1 MSAEGD
7 TTRPAAAQARDGEP
21 ESPSERLF
29 HSALGSAPAERA
41 AFLARSCAG
50 RSELRREVESL
61 LAAHDAAGAF
71 LDEPASAL
79 QLAARDGA
87 ARLSAELLGTRL
99 GPFRLL
105 RLIGEGGMGSVYE
118 AEGEEPRRRVALK
131 ILHERFSSGSDLR
144 RFQREA
150 ALLARLQHPGIAQ
163 LHQAGVQAFGPL
175 QLPWLA
181 LELVEDARTITRSC
195 DERGLGTR
203 ARIQLFLQVAQ
214 AVRHG
219 HQKGVL
225 HRDLKPSNLLVGG
238 DGRAKVI
245 DFGVARATGEERAEE
260 SFLTEPGRIVGTL
273 QYMSP
278 EQCRGGAEALDVR
291 SDVYALGLVLY
302 ELLCGSLPYRIKAS
316 SVIEAVS
323 QLLEV
328 EPRRPREARPGLDA
342 DLEIVLL
349 TALQKEPAERYAS
362 VGDLIRDLE
371 HWLRSEPI
379 EARRASA
386 WYVARKFVARHR
398 RTSLFAAL
406 LLCTLLGSSIAFA
419 WLYRSAARERARAD
433 QRADEIARMNQT
445 LQEVIQVTWLP
456 EGSAVQDPERAAKE
470 LLAKVEAR
478 IQREF
483 SSSAR
488 APLLYSLA
496 IAWRTRGEHERA
508 RDLLVSARAISAAD
522 PTFVATHP
530 TLAMTMLYELVGIE
544 AKLGELERCGVYVR
558 ELLDVDGPFA
568 PMLNLDQ
575 RQFALGRLIDVE
587 LAERDLL
594 AARDTSAR
602 RLEFVRTRDDDPDY
616 RALLQS
622 LLIPQALIL
631 RTLGDFAGAQACL
644 EEARERWERDSERT
658 PLQAFARQQSLSA
671 LLVRMGRY
679 EDALALYRELETQAL
694 SLASLATNSPAHMRN
709 NQALCLAALGRFDEA
724 RSLFTRVLAEHV
736 VLHGPQSLKV
746 GQTHQD
752 FARALF
758 ESGDLVGA
766 DEHSRA
772 ALAIFETEALSHV
785 HEFLGSIWQLC
796 GEILLARGDSAQ
808 AEEALD
814 RALAANL
821 RWLPEENYLLA
832 EAASVR
838 ALCWAARGR
847 RAEAENALRESSATL
862 ERVLG
867 REHPTAQRARARLT
881 TFLAQAR

>member
-1 MSAEGD
+1 MGVEDEA
-7 TTRPAAAQARDGEP
+7 
-21 ESPSERLF
+21 SPSERLF
-29 HSALGSAPAERA
+29 HSALSCPPAERA

-50 RSELRREVESL
+50 QEELRREVESL
-61 LAAHDAAGAF
+61 LAAHEAAGPF
-71 LDEPASAL
+71 LDQPAL
-79 QLAARDGA
+79 GLELPVRTDDT
-87 ARLSAELLGTRL
+87 RLSAELLGTCV

-105 RLIGEGGMGSVYE
+105 RRIGEGGMGSVYE
-118 AEGEEPRRRVALK
+118 AEGEAPRRRVALK
-131 ILHERFSSGSDLR
+131 ILRAGFSSGSDLR

-163 LHQAGVQAFGPL
+163 LHQAGLHAIGPV

-195 DERGLGTR
+195 DERALGMR
-203 ARIQLFLQVAQ
+203 ARIQLFLQVAE

-245 DFGVARATGEERAEE
+245 DFGVARATGEERTEE

-278 EQCRGGAEALDVR
+278 EQCRGGADALDVR

-302 ELLCGSLPYRIKAS
+302 ELLCKSLPYRIQAS
-316 SVIEAVS
+316 SVVEAVG
-323 QLLEV
+323 QLLEA

-349 TALQKEPAERYAS
+349 TALRREPAERYAS

-406 LLCTLLGSSIAFA
+406 LLCTLLGSSIGFA
-419 WLYRSAARERARAD
+419 WLYRRAERERTRAD
-433 QRADEIARMNQT
+433 QRADEIARMNQA
-445 LQEVIQVTWLP
+445 LQEVIEATWLP
-456 EGSAVQDPERAAKE
+456 TGSAAQDPERAAKD
-470 LLAKVEAR
+470 LLAKLEAR

-483 SSSAR
+483 SASAR

-522 PTFVATHP
+522 PTFVATYP
-530 TLAMTMLYELVGIE
+530 ALALTMLYELAGTE
-544 AKLGELERCGVYVR
+544 ATLGELDRCGVHVR
-558 ELLDVDGPFA
+558 ELLDDHGPFA
-568 PMLNLDQ
+568 AMLGFNQ
-575 RQFALGRLIDVE
+575 RDYALGRLIDVQ
-587 LAERDLL
+587 LAERDFL

-602 RLEFVRTRDDDPDY
+602 RLELVRAHDDDPAH

-622 LLIPQALIL
+622 LLIPHALIL
-631 RTLGDFAGAQACL
+631 RTLGDFAGAQASL
-644 EEARERWERDSERT
+644 GEARERWERDGERT
-658 PLQAFARQQSLSA
+658 PLQAFARQQSLAA
-671 LLVRMGRY
+671 LLVRMGRH
-679 EDALALYRELETQAL
+679 EEALAIYRELETQAL
-694 SLASLATNSPAHMRN
+694 SLELLATNSPAHMRN
-709 NQALCLAALGRFDEA
+709 NQALCLGALGRFDEA
-724 RSLFTRVLAEHV
+724 RALFTRVLAEHIE
-736 VLHGPQSLKV
+736 LHGPQSLKV

-752 FARALF
+752 FARVLF
-758 ESGDLVGA
+758 ESGDLAGA
-766 DEHSRA
+766 EEHSRS
-772 ALAIFETEALSHV
+772 ALVLFETAALSHV
-785 HEFLGSIWQLC
+785 HEFLGSIWQLR
-796 GEILLARGDSAQ
+796 GELLLARGEFEQ
-808 AEEALD
+808 AEEALG
-814 RALAANL
+814 RSLEANL
-821 RWLPEENYLLA
+821 RWLPAENYQLA
-832 EAASVR
+832 EAESAR
-838 ALCWAARGR
+838 AVCGAERGR
-847 RAEAENALRESSATL
+847 GSEAERALRESSAAL

-867 REHPTAQRARARLT
+867 REHPAAQRARKRLGE
-881 TFLAQAR
+881 FLAQAAAPR